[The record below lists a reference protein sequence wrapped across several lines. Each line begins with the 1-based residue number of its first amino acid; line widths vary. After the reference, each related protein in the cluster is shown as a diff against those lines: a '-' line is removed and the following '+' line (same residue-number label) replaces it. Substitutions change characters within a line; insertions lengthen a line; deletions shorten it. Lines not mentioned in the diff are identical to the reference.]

1 LTLTL
6 KNDII
11 KKMKKSFKNNNK
23 TDYVVF
29 ILWFVVIFALSFSL
43 LFTLGL
49 VPSELSEDGGNS
61 FLSNLRTK
69 TIENVSNL
77 DGEIKNTPREK
88 GEEPLRVY
96 IPKIGTD
103 VTISNPKT
111 TDVVV
116 LDEYLKKGVVRYDGS
131 GLLGDGNMLLFGHS
145 SSLAQVVNKAYK
157 AFNGFPKLVKGDLVY
172 IDSENF
178 RYVYKVETVKTVDST
193 TALVEFSS
201 DKNMVTLS
209 TCNTFGKKQERNI
222 VEAVFSHK
230 ESKTL

>member
-1 LTLTL
+1 
-6 KNDII
+6 
-11 KKMKKSFKNNNK
+11 MKKSFKNNNK

-209 TCNTFGKKQERNI
+209 TCNTFGKKQERNV

>member
-1 LTLTL
+1 
-6 KNDII
+6 
-11 KKMKKSFKNNNK
+11 M
-23 TDYVVF
+23 
-29 ILWFVVIFALSFSL
+29 
-43 LFTLGL
+43 
-49 VPSELSEDGGNS
+49 
-61 FLSNLRTK
+61 
-69 TIENVSNL
+69 
-77 DGEIKNTPREK
+77 
-88 GEEPLRVY
+88 RVY

-103 VTISNPKT
+103 VTISNPKS
-111 TDVVV
+111 TDVAV
-116 LDEYLKKGVVRYDGS
+116 LDEYLKKGVVRYEGS

-201 DKNMVTLS
+201 GKNMVTLS
-209 TCNTFGKKQERNI
+209 TCNTFGKKQERNV
-222 VEAVFSHK
+222 VEAAFSHK

>member
-1 LTLTL
+1 
-6 KNDII
+6 
-11 KKMKKSFKNNNK
+11 MKKSFKNNNK

>member
-1 LTLTL
+1 
-6 KNDII
+6 
-11 KKMKKSFKNNNK
+11 MKKSFKNKNK
-23 TDYVVF
+23 TDYAVF
-29 ILWFVVIFALSFSL
+29 ILWFAVIFALSFSV

-77 DGEIKNTPREK
+77 DGEIRETPKEK

-103 VTISNPKT
+103 VTISNPKS

-116 LDEYLKKGVVRYDGS
+116 LDEYLKKGAVRYDGS
-131 GLLGDGNMLLFGHS
+131 GLLGEGNMLLFGHS

-157 AFNGFPKLVKGDLVY
+157 AFNGFPKLAKGDLVY

-178 RYVYKVETVKTVDST
+178 RYVYKVETVKIVDST
-193 TALVEFSS
+193 TALVDFSS
-201 DKNMVTLS
+201 NKNMVTLS
-209 TCNTFGKKQERNI
+209 TCNTFGKKQERNV